1 MTRATE
7 ACVRL
12 AHTRAAVRLAIRD
25 LQRPD
30 VPVQP
35 APSTGWMQSL
45 WRRLKQTPGTRKV
58 VQGVDDWANHSA
70 LPGIAVM
77 AADAA
82 NAALRPI
89 AQRSP
94 LRLVLGAAVVGG
106 MLAWSRPWRRIVTP
120 ALMAAVLPRLVSQI
134 LDRGPS
140 PPWMKLLA
148 ALVDRKPAATR
159 VP

>member
-12 AHTRAAVRLAIRD
+12 AQTRAAVRLAIRD
-25 LQRPD
+25 LEQPAM
-30 VPVQP
+30 PVHP

-45 WRRLKQTPGTRKV
+45 WRRLKETPATRTV

-89 AQRSP
+89 AQRTP
-94 LRLVLGAAVVGG
+94 LRLVLVAAAVGG

-134 LDRGPS
+134 LQRGPR
-140 PPWMKLLA
+140 PPWMTLLA
-148 ALVDRKPAATR
+148 ALADRKPATTR